1 MDFLLIESFFL
12 LKTYKFKIN
21 FMKNPFVRFI
31 VATLVAGIV
40 LVGLVFLF
48 TFLGWNG
55 QSRLIVVVN
64 GIITITVWKMVYSF
78 WAEDEPETDETN
90 TENKK

>member
-1 MDFLLIESFFL
+1 
-12 LKTYKFKIN
+12 
-21 FMKNPFVRFI
+21 MKNPLVRII

-55 QSRLIVVVN
+55 QSRLIVVIN
-64 GIITITVWKMVYSF
+64 GIVTITVWKMVYSF
-78 WAEDEPETDETN
+78 FAEDNPQTDESN
-90 TENKK
+90 NEKKD